1 MKKPTNPRDH
11 AAVHHYQ
18 EYLRE
23 RMCKECGTD
32 RVCPLCDERICVLCG
47 SPLLGSFGC
56 EPWPLAFTGRCCHQ
70 CDIEKVMPARGGLA
84 GFSAGEFT
92 RHYKESQAKLN
103 QQRKQP

>member
-11 AAVHHYQ
+11 AAVHQYQ

-70 CDIEKVMPARGGLA
+70 CDIEKVMSARGGLTEWGA
-84 GFSAGEFT
+84 EQFA
-92 RHYKESQAKLN
+92 RHYKKSMERVGKRSSEL
-103 QQRKQP
+103 

>member
-1 MKKPTNPRDH
+1 MKKPNPYDK
-11 AAVHHYQ
+11 AAVFRYHS
-18 EYLRE
+18 ELRE

-32 RVCPLCDERICVLCG
+32 RACPLCDERICVLCG

-56 EPWPLAFTGRCCHQ
+56 EPWPLAYTGRSCHQ
-70 CDIEKVMPARGGLA
+70 CDIEKVLPARGGLV
-84 GFSAGEFT
+84 GFCAEEFT